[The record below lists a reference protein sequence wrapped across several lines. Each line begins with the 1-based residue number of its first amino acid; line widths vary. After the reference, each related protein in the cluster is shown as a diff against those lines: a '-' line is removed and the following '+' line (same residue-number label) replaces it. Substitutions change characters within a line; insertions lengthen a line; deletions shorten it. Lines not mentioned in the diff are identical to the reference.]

1 MNKKIFYLFLLL
13 VLVGTIFGGSA
24 YLQTVFSQLTDSI
37 DAYVSRHFFLGAII
51 FTGLAAFSV
60 LLGPFTSAPLIPF
73 AVVIWHIPLTLAMLM
88 AGWLLG
94 NTGAFWI
101 GRYLGHPLVAKIVG
115 HKKLDD
121 WLAALQPRLSFP
133 LLLLFRLATPSETG
147 YVFGLLK
154 YDFRKYL
161 LLSFLAELPFAF
173 IIVFASDA
181 LTNTGWASFLL
192 LLLAWI
198 VIISL
203 ALYEF
208 RKKFQNGKP

>member
-1 MNKKIFYLFLLL
+1 
-13 VLVGTIFGGSA
+13 
-24 YLQTVFSQLTDSI
+24 
-37 DAYVSRHFFLGAII
+37 
-51 FTGLAAFSV
+51 
-60 LLGPFTSAPLIPF
+60 
-73 AVVIWHIPLTLAMLM
+73 
-88 AGWLLG
+88 
-94 NTGAFWI
+94 
-101 GRYLGHPLVAKIVG
+101 VG

>member
-73 AVVIWHIPLTLAMLM
+73 AVVISHIPLTLAMLM

-94 NTGAFWI
+94 NPGAFWI
-101 GRYLGHPLVAKIVG
+101 GRYLGHPLVAKILG

-121 WLAALQPRLSFP
+121 WLKELEPRLNFF
-133 LLLLFRLATPSETG
+133 LLLLFRMATPSETG

-154 YDFRKYL
+154 YNFRKYL
-161 LLSFLAELPFAF
+161 LLSLIAELPFAF

-181 LTNTGWASFLL
+181 LANTGWVMFVLL
-192 LLLAWI
+192 LLVWVA
-198 VIISL
+198 IISL
-203 ALYEF
+203 AFYEF
-208 RKKFQNGKP
+208 RKKFKNSA